1 METFTMSRK
10 ELPRAGLIK
19 AAVAGRI
26 TNRQAA
32 DAVQLTVR
40 QIQRLKRR
48 FEAGGA
54 PALRHRSRGQP
65 SPQRLSGTLASQ
77 IAVLMTTTYAGFND
91 VHLTEKLGEVHG
103 LAVCRESVRRIR
115 LRLGRPATR
124 PRRGP
129 RHRRRRVR
137 EAASGAMIQVDGS
150 PFAWLE
156 DRRCS
161 APSTTPPAPSSRWAS
176 GLTRICTATPPSFAR
191 CSSRT
196 ACR

>member
-1 METFTMSRK
+1 MEIFTMSRK

-19 AAVAGRI
+19 AALAGRI

-65 SPQRLSGTLASQ
+65 SPRRLSGKLASQ

-91 VHLTEKLGEVHG
+91 VHLAEQLREVHG
-103 LAVCRESVRRIR
+103 LAVCHGVGSSGTDFVSH
-115 LRLGRPATR
+115 L
-124 PRRGP
+124 
-129 RHRRRRVR
+129 HRRYPC
-137 EAASGAMIQVDGS
+137 G
-150 PFAWLE
+150 
-156 DRRCS
+156 
-161 APSTTPPAPSSRWAS
+161 
-176 GLTRICTATPPSFAR
+176 
-191 CSSRT
+191 
-196 ACR
+196 